1 MDFLGVG
8 APEILLVLIVALI
21 VLGPER
27 LPEAA
32 GKVARVIREVRAT
45 TQGFTDQITRELQL
59 EEWERKAREMEAEAR
74 RATQLTPLPKS
85 TQQPVIAPPSIRS
98 DEAFTVPRST
108 VTEPAPALIEAPA
121 RPPVADGVPVEGA
134 PDRIEPVPAKVD
146 LGKPS
151 ETPQ

>member
-8 APEILLVLIVALI
+8 TPEILLIFIVALI

-32 GKVARVIREVRAT
+32 GKAARVIREIRAT

-74 RATQLTPLPKS
+74 RATQLPSLLKPS
-85 TQQPVIAPPSIRS
+85 DQPTIAPPAIRS
-98 DEAFTVPRST
+98 DEAFTVPRT
-108 VTEPAPALIEAPA
+108 PAGNQAPAPALIEPAPPA
-121 RPPVADGVPVEGA
+121 PSADGA
-134 PDRIEPVPAKVD
+134 ADDTAPAKVD

>member
-8 APEILLVLIVALI
+8 TPEILIVLIVALI

-27 LPEAA
+27 LPEVA
-32 GKVARVIREVRAT
+32 GKVARAIREVRAT

-74 RATQLTPLPKS
+74 RATQLTPLPPAPD
-85 TQQPVIAPPSIRS
+85 QQTIAPPAIRS
-98 DEAFTVPRST
+98 DEAFAVPRSPAEEP
-108 VTEPAPALIEAPA
+108 VPAPALVESPPTAPSA
-121 RPPVADGVPVEGA
+121 NAESA
-134 PDRIEPVPAKVD
+134 EPASVKVD